1 MIEKAHLSDNRVTHV
16 SKSSTHNMAA
26 KSSWHRYG
34 NKLRHCHRM
43 YTNPR
48 THSLTHRSACLYVP
62 ARAHSS
68 RPAAEGLLP
77 WREVC
82 CHGPGR
88 REISIDCCTAHS
100 NVTCGGRY
108 RIYMQVVPCCQRTYR
123 KLDTI
128 LFCFVYFMP
137 PTPYGPQRNCIF
149 DLCVRACLRVCMF

>member
-34 NKLRHCHRM
+34 NKLRHCHPM
-43 YTNPR
+43 YTYPR
-48 THSLTHRSACLYVP
+48 THSLTHRSAC
-62 ARAHSS
+62 SS
-68 RPAAEGLLP
+68 VCMSQHGPTAADPLLK
-77 WREVC
+77 VC
-82 CHGPGR
+82 CRGPGR

-123 KLDTI
+123 KLDTN

-149 DLCVRACLRVCMF
+149 DLCVRTCLRVCMF